1 MSYTKDKYF
10 SEIRAFLKKELGI
23 TNEFMIPKL
32 DKIVL
37 NCTSSDAA
45 HDGKVA
51 QAIADE
57 LMAIAGQKPVIT
69 NSTNRKD
76 WNIPWHIFF
85 NIFQYLNIIASTKT

>member
-1 MSYTKDKYF
+1 MSYTKDRYF
-10 SEIRAFLKKELGI
+10 SAIRELLKKELGI
-23 TNEFMIPKL
+23 TNEFMVPKL

-69 NSTNRKD
+69 KAKKS
-76 WNIPWHIFF
+76 
-85 NIFQYLNIIASTKT
+85 IASFKLREGAKMGRR